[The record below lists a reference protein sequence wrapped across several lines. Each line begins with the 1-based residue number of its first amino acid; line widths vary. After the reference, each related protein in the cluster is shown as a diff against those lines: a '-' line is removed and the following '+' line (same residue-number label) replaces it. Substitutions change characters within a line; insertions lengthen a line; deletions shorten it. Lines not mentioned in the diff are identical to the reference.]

1 MFNFLL
7 EATGAAPLDF
17 RAGVRFTT
25 PGLRRS
31 IVFRA
36 CASPSRWAAM
46 EPEPRLFDLREIR

>member
-31 IVFRA
+31 IVSRA
-36 CASPSRWAAM
+36 CASPSRSAGKRT
-46 EPEPRLFDLREIR
+46 RLVMD